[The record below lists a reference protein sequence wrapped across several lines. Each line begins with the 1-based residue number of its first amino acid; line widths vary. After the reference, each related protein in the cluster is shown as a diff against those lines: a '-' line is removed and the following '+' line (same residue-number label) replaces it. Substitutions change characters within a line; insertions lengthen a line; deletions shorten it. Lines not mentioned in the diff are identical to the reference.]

1 MAFGFDLNKLKS
13 LFGADLKKGSNGPIV
28 GVDVGASSIKLVQIH
43 MEKEVP
49 TLDTYGE
56 LQLGPYDKTDIGR
69 AVSLSLQRSTEAFVD
84 IVRESSVTGTVAALS
99 ISYAASFSTTLTLNA
114 TSEEEIASLV
124 PVEARKYIPVSL
136 NEVTLDWFTL
146 ATNEEKKQTT
156 IFLVAIHND
165 GFNDLQNV
173 LTSAGFSLAYAELE
187 PFSATR
193 SALSP
198 ESTTVAII
206 DLGASATKL
215 YLIEEGTLQ
224 KTHSI
229 AGGGV
234 ALTTALATGLSIPF
248 ADAEEQKRLV
258 GLGAH
263 EENPNIGQLLRGSLD
278 KTTNE
283 IARVLSDYTARSG
296 KEFATV
302 LLIGGGASMVGIDA
316 YLGDKLQRKVTIST
330 PFNKVAYPA
339 FLEDSLKEAGPSFAV
354 AIGAALR
361 QSIV

>member
-13 LFGADLKKGSNGPIV
+13 LFGAEFKKGNEGPIV

-56 LQLGPYDKTDIGR
+56 LQLGPYDNTDIGR
-69 AVSLSLQRSTEAFVD
+69 AVSLPLQRSTEAFVD

-114 TSEEEIASLV
+114 TTEEEIASLV

-136 NEVTLDWFTL
+136 TEVTLDWFTL
-146 ATNEEKKQTT
+146 ATDEEKKQTT

-173 LTSAGFSLAYAELE
+173 LTSSGFTLAYAELE

-215 YLIEEGTLQ
+215 YLIEAGTLQ

-234 ALTTALATGLSIPF
+234 AFTTALASGLSVPF
-248 ADAEEQKRLV
+248 AVAEEQKRMF
-258 GLGAH
+258 GLSANDQ
-263 EENPNIGQLLRGSLD
+263 NPHIGQFLRGSMD
-278 KTTNE
+278 KTTKE
-283 IARVLSDYTARSG
+283 IAGVLGDYTAKSG
-296 KEFATV
+296 KEFSSV
-302 LLIGGGASMVGIDA
+302 LLIGGGASMPGITT
-316 YLGDKLQRKVTIST
+316 YLADRLQRKITMST

-361 QSIV
+361 QTI